1 MSRLSY
7 LAGLGAG
14 TVFTQAALEPGHDLP
29 NPYQAAVRNWA
40 TLPDSRTWGSTA
52 GVEIGPRNEIWAI
65 ERCGANSCDGS
76 NLPVVHMLDLA
87 TGKPVKSIG
96 GGLFVFPHG
105 LHVDS
110 DGNVW
115 VTDAQGSKDGTK
127 GHQVIK
133 LSPDGKVLMRLG
145 TAGVAGGGPDR
156 FNEPS
161 DVVTARNGDIFVA
174 DGHSGQN
181 PKVPPDYVTRVVRFS
196 KDGKFISG
204 VGQARL
210 RARRVQKRARPR
222 DRFAR
227 PGVCR

>member
-1 MSRLSY
+1 MTSKLVAAVALTG
-7 LAGLGAG
+7 LAAV
-14 TVFTQAALEPGHDLP
+14 TVYTQTAVNPGHDLP

-40 TLPDSRTWGSTA
+40 TLPDSRPWGSTA
-52 GVEIGPRNEIWAI
+52 GVEIGQRNEIWAI

-76 NLPVVHMLDLA
+76 TLPTVHLLNLA
-87 TGKPVKSIG
+87 TGKPAKSIG

-181 PKVPPDYVTRVVRFS
+181 PKTPPEYVTRVVRFS
-196 KDGKFISG
+196 
-204 VGQARL
+204 
-210 RARRVQKRARPR
+210 
-222 DRFAR
+222 
-227 PGVCR
+227 